1 VIAGGVTGVASLVE
15 GYTMLPVFTLGGAAN
30 LKIWLP
36 SILNAAMYVPAM
48 AGDTTHVAGVTYAV
62 PLILSDSGVNL

>member
-1 VIAGGVTGVASLVE
+1 
-15 GYTMLPVFTLGGAAN
+15 MLPVFTLGGAAN